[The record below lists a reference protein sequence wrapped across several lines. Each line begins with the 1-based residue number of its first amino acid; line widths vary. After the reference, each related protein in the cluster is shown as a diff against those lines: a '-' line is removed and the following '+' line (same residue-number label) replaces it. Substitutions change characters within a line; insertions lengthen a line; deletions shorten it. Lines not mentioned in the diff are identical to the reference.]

1 VEVQLKTKN
10 LKSTSQKQVGAIKR
24 SGGMLLASAVLA
36 AAPVIAMADSNVQI
50 FGIID
55 TGILVQSKTVD
66 STGQNAGSS
75 TSMAS
80 NGMRQSILG
89 FKGTEDLG
97 SGLKAFFN
105 LESHFDA
112 GNGANH
118 YGADSVAANT
128 VWRRQSNLGLSGD
141 WGSLTFGRQYGPA
154 LLAHLGTEPR
164 IFRENFSNLYAWAL
178 QQLPTTHSVAGNN
191 DVGIFF
197 DNSVQYRNTLGPVSF
212 GVLYALGGVAG
223 DTSKNSAWAVGA
235 AYNGP
240 VTVSASYQQVKDAVT
255 SATDIKQYG
264 LGLAVPFADGAVKLN
279 YLEAKNNDGVS
290 GVEYAKY
297 EDWGLGVEYKWS
309 PMNTVTLAYYDNKD
323 KLNTQNETKNWVLSN
338 DYAFS
343 KRTTLYALLAN
354 IDAKIQADL
363 HTSIVAQAN
372 FVPGAKTTYM
382 NVGLNHTF

>member
-1 VEVQLKTKN
+1 
-10 LKSTSQKQVGAIKR
+10 
-24 SGGMLLASAVLA
+24 
-36 AAPVIAMADSNVQI
+36 MADASNVQI
-50 FGIID
+50 YGIID
-55 TGILVQSKTVD
+55 TGILVQSKTVKLD
-66 STGQNAGSS
+66 GEGVPIVGQSAGST

-97 SGLKAFFN
+97 DGLKAFFN

-112 GNGANH
+112 ANGANH
-118 YGADSVAANT
+118 PGADSVGT
-128 VWRRQSNLGLSGD
+128 GVTWRRQSNVGLSGD

-164 IFRENFSNLYAWAL
+164 IFRENFSNLYGWAF
-178 QQLPTTHSVAGNN
+178 QQLPSGNSSGNN

-212 GVLYALGGVAG
+212 GVLYSIGGKAG
-223 DTSKNSAWAVGA
+223 DTTKNSAWAVGA

-240 VTVSASYQQVKDAVT
+240 VTVSASYQEMKDSVT
-255 SATDIKQYG
+255 TATDIKQYG

-279 YLEAKNNDGVS
+279 YLEAKNGDGT
-290 GVEYAKY
+290 GLELAKY
-297 EDWGLGVEYKWS
+297 QDWGVGVEYKWS

-323 KLNTQNETKNWVLSN
+323 KLNEQNETKNWVLSN

-343 KRTTLYALLAN
+343 KRTTLYALIAN
-354 IDAKIQADL
+354 IDAKAAADI